1 MVRWNNGARLDR
13 ASAGPS
19 DSSTVKAALIRTSD
33 ERLRAGRV
41 RESTRTWT
49 RSANMI
55 IWSNLCVGSLPVFYV
70 TAVSRLCNNQP

>member
-33 ERLRAGRV
+33 ERLRADFPMQVMGWKGER
-41 RESTRTWT
+41 
-49 RSANMI
+49 I
-55 IWSNLCVGSLPVFYV
+55 H
-70 TAVSRLCNNQP
+70 

>member
-33 ERLRAGRV
+33 ERLRADFPLQVMGWRV
-41 RESTRTWT
+41 RESNPDNLVKSLF
-49 RSANMI
+49 SA
-55 IWSNLCVGSLPVFYV
+55 LG
-70 TAVSRLCNNQP
+70 VSQCSM